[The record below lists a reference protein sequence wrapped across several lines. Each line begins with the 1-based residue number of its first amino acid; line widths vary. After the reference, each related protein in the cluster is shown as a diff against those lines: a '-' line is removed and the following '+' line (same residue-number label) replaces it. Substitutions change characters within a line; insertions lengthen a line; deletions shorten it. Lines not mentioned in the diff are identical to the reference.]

1 MISKSVSYNK
11 ISEIF
16 KALSNPTRL
25 CIVHGLMEK
34 GSCNV
39 SYMEKCLETSQSA
52 ISQHLSKLK
61 AAGIVKSKRFG
72 NEIHYQIANEKIKRL
87 IEFVFNELISE

>member
-25 CIVHGLMEK
+25 CMHGLMEK

-61 AAGIVKSKRFG
+61 AAGIVKQTIR
-72 NEIHYQIANEKIKRL
+72 
-87 IEFVFNELISE
+87 